1 MDIRDYEYIVA
12 IAEQGSITRAAAQLF
27 ITQSALTKYLQ
38 RIEKNLGIAL
48 FIRNGNQFL
57 LTEAGH
63 RYVETGRAIMHLDQQ
78 LSEQLAQ
85 TRLAHKSQ
93 IRLGYGMG
101 RTGEMLDRV
110 FPAFH
115 KQFPD
120 VQIYGK
126 ADTSR
131 RQMMA
136 LHNGDLDFA
145 LVTNVE
151 RMPGY
156 QYLPVEKSWLALA
169 VREDSPLVEQGR
181 EEKGYPFP
189 VIPREAVRGL
199 PLVALPLSTNSGKL
213 AKEFRKKY
221 EISMDTV
228 FVVSDVRTLLD
239 AVEAGLGAA
248 MFMAVPAGAKR
259 VRYLSIEGT
268 EVPEQM
274 TDLVFRSD
282 KTLSSAMKY
291 LIHLLTDHSI
301 EE

>member
-38 RIEKNLGIAL
+38 RVEKSLGLEL

-63 RYVETGRAIMHLDQQ
+63 RYVETGRAVMHLDQQ
-78 LSEQLAQ
+78 LSEQLAKE
-85 TRLAHKSQ
+85 RMRHKSQ

-101 RTGEMLDRV
+101 RTGEMLERV

-115 KQFPD
+115 QRFPQ

-131 RQMMA
+131 KQMMA

-145 LVTNVE
+145 LVVNVE
-151 RMPGY
+151 RIPGY

-169 VREDSPLVEQGR
+169 VRADSPLVKMSRAEG
-181 EEKGYPFP
+181 GYPFP
-189 VIPREAVRGL
+189 VVPKEAVRGL
-199 PLVALPLSTNSGKL
+199 ELIALPISTNSGKL

-221 EISMDTV
+221 DIQVDVILEL
-228 FVVSDVRTLLD
+228 SDVRTILE

-248 MFMAVPAGAKR
+248 MIMSVPAGKKP
-259 VRYLSIEGT
+259 VRYLSVEGT
-268 EVPEQM
+268 EAPEQM
-274 TDLVFRSD
+274 TELVFRSD
-282 KTLSSAMKY
+282 KTLSEAMKF
-291 LIHLLTDHSI
+291 LIELMTKRSLM
-301 EE
+301 